1 MEDEPYHIVK
11 RIEVT
16 NTSGRPL
23 TFVLEP
29 CASEYPIAPGETFIV
44 EGKGPGDYAC
54 LEYEQKDDLLTA
66 YACDGSDAR
75 ILRRGGSILAGWTGI
90 RVPDFQRMRD
100 LDEPGW

>member
-1 MEDEPYHIVK
+1 MNDEPYHIVK

-29 CASEYPIAPGETFIV
+29 WANEYPIGPGGTFIV
-44 EGKGPGDYAC
+44 EGEGPGDYAY
-54 LEYEQKDDLLTA
+54 LEYEQKDDLLIA
-66 YACDGSDAR
+66 YAWDGSDAR
-75 ILRRGGSILAGWTGI
+75 IFRRDGSILADWTGI

-100 LDEPGW
+100 LEERGW